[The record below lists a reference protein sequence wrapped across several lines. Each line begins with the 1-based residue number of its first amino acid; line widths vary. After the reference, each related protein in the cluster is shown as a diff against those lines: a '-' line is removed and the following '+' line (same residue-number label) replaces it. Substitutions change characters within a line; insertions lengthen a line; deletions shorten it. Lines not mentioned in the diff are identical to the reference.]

1 MEANQKTKKELIP
14 HNKKLST
21 NSSAK
26 QIITAP
32 IVTHSFFNKKGVVIE
47 KEQIYLQLSVQYY
60 YVKFCKSVVNKTEF
74 EVYLMKN
81 YSKTKAII
89 LEFALKDG
97 AWKNCNTTENAES
110 RKGPYVIIHRI
121 IHTKKYV

>member
-1 MEANQKTKKELIP
+1 LEANQKTKKELIP

-81 YSKTKAII
+81 YSKI
-89 LEFALKDG
+89 
-97 AWKNCNTTENAES
+97 
-110 RKGPYVIIHRI
+110 
-121 IHTKKYV
+121 